1 MAKGGLTLDIKFP
14 ELNLVLLSG
23 RLTRDPE
30 LRYTPSGRAVTNMRI
45 ASSRRYKT
53 SSGDWNEETL
63 FIDVV
68 TWGDLAERCK
78 DRLQKGSPVI
88 VQGRLRSREWTN
100 NMGQKRT
107 TFEIV
112 AYRVQFLEKAGALV
126 EEVPEE
132 PPVEDVSIPSYEE
145 PISDEDLPF

>member
-1 MAKGGLTLDIKFP
+1 MDIKFP

>member
-1 MAKGGLTLDIKFP
+1 LDIKFP

>member
-1 MAKGGLTLDIKFP
+1 
-14 ELNLVLLSG
+14 
-23 RLTRDPE
+23 
-30 LRYTPSGRAVTNMRI
+30 MRI